1 MSKSIVTLL
10 MLVFCNV
17 INAQIEF
24 EKVNPEV
31 KKNRVLQYDSTSND
45 ISNETI
51 WSLKGQTLFGTGVRE
66 PFNGYSR
73 FSLQT
78 KLKADDY
85 SDNITYF
92 QVKDDILPYSEYDS
106 IVGHYFYVEDIIEIE
121 AQDPKDENDVLL
133 KLYDNKR
140 KKYVYYKHY
149 HYSSSAPFLILGYY
163 QKEKEK
169 IGKKFRVTR
178 KETYLRNYV
187 TNEKD
192 RVDTKESLAIS
203 KIVIDTDSWTL
214 YYFFEDSNGNSY
226 KLEDSTYDFMIE
238 SSSIEYR

>member
-1 MSKSIVTLL
+1 MSKSFVTLL
-10 MLVFCNV
+10 MLTLCNV

-24 EKVNPEV
+24 EKVNPEI
-31 KKNRVLQYDSTSND
+31 KKNRIIQYDSTSNE
-45 ISNETI
+45 INNETI
-51 WSLKGQTLFGTGVRE
+51 WSLKGQTLFATGVKE
-66 PFNGYSR
+66 PFNSYSR

-78 KLKADDY
+78 KLKADTY

-92 QVKDDILPYSEYDS
+92 QVKDDILSYSEYDS

-133 KLYDNKR
+133 KLHDNKR
-140 KKYVYYKHY
+140 KKHVYYKHY
-149 HYSSSAPFLILGYY
+149 HYSSSAPFLIVGYY

-178 KETYLRNYV
+178 KDTYLRNAV
-187 TNEKD
+187 TNKKH
-192 RVDTKESLAIS
+192 RVDTKENLAIS

-214 YYFFEDSNGNSY
+214 YYFFKDFSGNTY
-226 KLEDSTYDFMIE
+226 KLEDSTYDFLIE
-238 SSSIEYR
+238 NSFIQYK